1 MSTNANGAPRYVA
14 GTVSPMG
21 TDRRPMPN
29 PEPLLPSDI
38 KRISAS
44 LEISDYTPQGVDEA
58 ITSRYWGCVYELVRQ
73 GANSITISGLPISSQ
88 LGRPR
93 VLALIE
99 ETHRKTGAFADS
111 HAEATI
117 AALRHLGARRIA
129 IASRWSS
136 ALNEKLVAYLSQ
148 ADIEVLAITSRGQWA
163 QQASTMS
170 IEAGV
175 KIAFQLAREAMRGA
189 PKAEALLLGGG
200 AWRSLA
206 AVPILEEDYSIP
218 VFTNPIAQV
227 WRLITAGVAPP
238 VKGWGRLLEGK

>member
-1 MSTNANGAPRYVA
+1 MSSSDNAPPRYVA
-14 GTVSPMG
+14 GTVAPMG
-21 TDRRPMPN
+21 SDRRPMPM

-38 KRISAS
+38 KRISSS
-44 LEISDYTPQGVDEA
+44 LEITDYTPEGVDEA
-58 ITSRYWGCVYELVRQ
+58 IKSRYWRCVDELVGQ

-88 LGRPR
+88 LGRAR

-99 ETHRKTGAFADS
+99 ETHRKTGVFADA

-117 AALRHLGARRIA
+117 AALKHLGARRIA
-129 IASRWSS
+129 IASRWST

-148 ADIEVLAITSRGQWA
+148 ADIEVLGITSLGQWA

-175 KIAFQLAREAMRGA
+175 KIAFQLAREAMRSA
-189 PKAEALLLGGG
+189 PQAEALLLGGG

-206 AVPILEEDYSIP
+206 AVPILEEDFSIP
-218 VFTNPIAQV
+218 VITNPICQV
-227 WRLITAGVAPP
+227 WRLIAAGVAPP
-238 VKGWGRLLEGK
+238 VTGWGRLLAGK